1 MDLGRTGIWS
11 AELRFGDPGS
21 IAAAAAELEDLGY
34 TTLWVPGGIGGEV
47 FLESERLLAHTREA
61 KVAIGVLNLWMH
73 TANETAAEHHSITTR
88 FPGRFLLGIGIS
100 HSALVDTEWNQRYQ
114 RPVASTAAFLDGLDA
129 ADHPVPVAERVLAAL
144 GPNMLA
150 LAHERAAGVHPYLVP
165 PEHSAIARAAVGAD
179 ALVAPCQHAVL
190 DTDPATARA
199 TAREMLSIY
208 LTLPNYVRSW
218 LRLGFTEDD
227 VAGAGSDHL
236 VDTVVV
242 WGDEAAIAERVQA
255 HLDAGAD
262 HVCVQVAKTPADD
275 AMPLEAW
282 RRLAP
287 ALNS

>member
-11 AELRFGDPGS
+11 AELRFGDAGS
-21 IAAAAAELEDLGY
+21 IAAAAAELEALGY
-34 TTLWVPGGIGGEV
+34 STLWVPGGIGGEV
-47 FLESERLLAHTREA
+47 FLESERLLAHTRDA

-73 TANETAAEHHSITTR
+73 TANETAAEHHSLTNR

-129 ADHPVPVAERVLAAL
+129 AEHPVPVEERVLAAL

-150 LAHERAAGVHPYLVP
+150 LARDRAAGVHPYLVP
-165 PEHSAIARAAVGAD
+165 PGHSAIAREAVGPG

-190 DTDPATARA
+190 DTDPTTARA
-199 TAREMLSIY
+199 TAREMLAIY

-218 LRLGFTEDD
+218 LRLGMTEDD

-236 VDTVVV
+236 VDTVVA
-242 WGDEAAIAERVQA
+242 WGDETAIAARVQE

>member
-11 AELRFGDPGS
+11 AELRFGDPGA

-34 TTLWVPGGIGGEV
+34 GTLWVPGGIGGEV
-47 FLESERLLAHTREA
+47 FLESERLLAHTRRA

-73 TANETAAEHHSITTR
+73 TANETAAEHHALTHR
-88 FPGRFLLGIGIS
+88 FPGRFLLGIGVS
-100 HSALVDTEWNQRYQ
+100 HSALIDTEWNQRYQ

-129 ADHPVPVAERVLAAL
+129 AEHPVPVEERVLAAL

-150 LAHERAAGVHPYLVP
+150 LARDRAAGVHPYLVP
-165 PEHSAIARAAVGAD
+165 PEHSAIAREAVGPG

-190 DTDPATARA
+190 DTDPTTARA
-199 TAREMLSIY
+199 TAREMLAIY

-218 LRLGFTEDD
+218 LRLGMTEDD

-236 VDTVVV
+236 VDTVVA
-242 WGDEAAIAERVQA
+242 WGDEAAIAARVQA

-287 ALNS
+287 VLNS